1 MLQYNFHACVMYAA
15 GGISAII
22 IVAVLIITASATL
35 AVIIILAKL
44 KNDRHRNNIQGLKS
58 ELR

>member
-1 MLQYNFHACVMYAA
+1 MPCVMYAA